1 VTAKADFWSG
11 DGDATTE
18 RYFGLPQMGRRS
30 NSGGTKIK
38 EMGLGGG
45 TEVMESGMRAG
56 ESYKIWHARD
66 TDGTLDSEWEKVI
79 VRGARVT
86 GVEREY
92 LGGVVEQLER
102 RLK

>member
-1 VTAKADFWSG
+1 MKS
-11 DGDATTE
+11 
-18 RYFGLPQMGRRS
+18 RS
-30 NSGGTKIK
+30 IGGTKKGK
-38 EMGLGGG
+38 EIGLGGG

-66 TDGTLDSEWEKVI
+66 IDGTLASDWEKVV
-79 VRGARVT
+79 VRGARVV
-86 GVEREY
+86 GVASEY